1 MNGQQLQ
8 ADHLREG
15 AGPPDESREELHWR
29 RIDMRAFRRKDGLY
43 EVEGRMTDRKPHA
56 FEPWSG
62 GGRSVPA
69 NEPIHDMGVRIL
81 FDENLLVRN
90 ITTFSDAY
98 PYDVCQSG
106 GESLQRLK
114 GLRMTSGWG
123 REVRERVGGEHSCT
137 HLREL
142 LLPLATVAYQALGQV
157 YRERPLR
164 LDASGRPV
172 KINSCFAYA
181 DTGPLVQ
188 GLWPQFYRH
197 SEPGG
202 SDRP

>member
-1 MNGQQLQ
+1 MSDHRLQ
-8 ADHLREG
+8 AAPLRHG
-15 AGPPDESREELHWR
+15 AGSQDDSREELHWR
-29 RIDMRAFRRKDGLY
+29 QIDMRAFRRKDGLY
-43 EVEGRMTDRKPHA
+43 EVEGRLTDRKPHH

-81 FDENLLVRN
+81 FDEGLLVLD
-90 ITTFSDAY
+90 IATFSDAY

-106 GESLQRLK
+106 GESLQGLK
-114 GLRMTSGWG
+114 GLRMTGGWG
-123 REVRERVGGEHSCT
+123 KEVRERVGAERSCT

-142 LLPLATVAYQALGQV
+142 LVPLATVAYQALGQV

-164 LDASGRPV
+164 LDATGRPV

-181 DTGPLVQ
+181 DSGPLVQ
-188 GLWPQFYRH
+188 RLWPQFYRP
-197 SEPGG
+197 SG
-202 SDRP
+202 SDGRDPT